1 MYPWRFPQR
10 FPIICGSRSVL
21 TRPRQYR
28 SEMTQNVVFMALEL
42 GLQFWSIQDELIVT
56 LPKSDPI
63 KLTYDWRTS
72 AVVKVGA
79 STQVHPRL
87 TIQMGSYLDGIPAA
101 VPTDTSGES
110 RQYTNWRDHWSPLD
124 PHSSFG
130 LSAHYE
136 GIHWLARDA
145 TGYDTPQNTADKPT
159 CLGCPP
165 LF

>member
-1 MYPWRFPQR
+1 
-10 FPIICGSRSVL
+10 
-21 TRPRQYR
+21 
-28 SEMTQNVVFMALEL
+28 MALEL

-63 KLTYDWRTS
+63 ELTYDWRTS

-101 VPTDTSGES
+101 VPTDTLGPA
-110 RQYTNWRDHWSPLD
+110 SPDSTRIGVTTGLRWT

-145 TGYDTPQNTADKPT
+145 TGYDTPQAKYGGQAHMFGLSAAVLIP
-159 CLGCPP
+159 
-165 LF
+165 